1 MFRSTGDIE
10 SDSDGES
17 EALFHLGNQVQSRPQ
32 PQSDLQDSFLRCK
45 GASLSSILDCKLLST
60 GSTPTTQSN
69 QIHLVLVSLWWWW
82 FHLIGVQ
89 K

>member
-10 SDSDGES
+10 NDSDGES

-32 PQSDLQDSFLRCK
+32 PQSDLQDSFLRRNSE
-45 GASLSSILDCKLLST
+45 SLSSILDCKLLST